1 MTGFHTL
8 DNLIKEKLNS
18 KDIAHHELNPFYIT
32 SEEVLAL
39 LDGKWPNND
48 IKDVL
53 PGLEFLGDLFDL
65 DDFEKKVLMLILAPE
80 IEMKDERIYAYV
92 QDDLNKKFPT
102 ISLISSLLSKNSEEK
117 LQVFPYFSSHS
128 PFRAFNL
135 IKFIDQGDGTSFM
148 HQPIRIE
155 DSVRDFILG
164 YYQLDSRLQ
173 IFCQLI
179 SPVNQNEIS
188 PEVESLGKRI
198 TQGIEKDER
207 FLLHLYGRSDIEKK
221 ERALQIASGLD
232 YGLLVVNTPQALESV
247 TSIIDLM
254 ELLYREAVLSGTLV
268 YFDAFDTMFEHK
280 QYPLYEPL
288 LFDGLDRF
296 SRLTFFSSQKQWKPK
311 KLPKAHTFLNFAF
324 LLPEYSDS
332 LLLWGKYLK
341 DIDTAIAEEIA
352 PSLAQLFQ
360 FSEDVI
366 AEIAHMLKIKQFLG
380 AQIDK
385 KMVYDTCREKVSAE
399 LNHLAQHLKS
409 LNNLGDIVLPEDQIV
424 QLKTIISHYD
434 NQRKVFEKWGFKKY
448 FQSQGIGLLF
458 TGPPGTGKTMAASIL
473 ANEMGLDLYR
483 IELSQVVSKYIGET
497 EKNLS
502 RIFQAAEGSGVMLFF
517 DEADAIFGKRTVV
530 KDAHDR
536 YANIEVSY
544 LLQKIEEYDGPVVLA
559 SNFRKNI
566 DEAFVRRLRFIVE
579 FSFPDKDIREIIW
592 KKVFPDKSP
601 LGKEIDF
608 TFLAQNFKLSGA
620 NIRNIALF
628 AAFFAAEDGGVIVM
642 KHIIQG
648 IKRELRK
655 EGKTFKPL
663 DFGIYQKSD

>member
-1 MTGFHTL
+1 MAGFHTL
-8 DNLIKEKLNS
+8 DNLIKKKLKS
-18 KDIAHHELNPFYIT
+18 KDITHREFNPFYIT

-39 LDGKWPNND
+39 LDEEWPDND
-48 IKDVL
+48 TKEVF
-53 PGLEFLGDLFDL
+53 PGLEILGSLFDL
-65 DDFEKKVLMLILAPE
+65 DDFEKKVLMVILAPE
-80 IEMKDERIYAYV
+80 IETKYERIYAYV
-92 QDDLNKKFPT
+92 QDDLNRKFPT
-102 ISLISSLLSKNSEEK
+102 VSLILSLLPKNSEEK
-117 LQVFPYFSSHS
+117 LQILPYFSSHS
-128 PFRAFNL
+128 PLRIFRL
-135 IKFIDQGDGTSFM
+135 IKFVDPGNGTSFL
-148 HQPIRIE
+148 HQPINIE
-155 DSVRDFILG
+155 DSVRDFIFG
-164 YYQLDSRLQ
+164 YYHLDSRLQ
-173 IFCQLI
+173 AFCQLI
-179 SPVNQNEIS
+179 PPADQNEKP
-188 PEVESLGKRI
+188 PEAESLVKRI
-198 TQGIEKDER
+198 TQGIEKDRR
-207 FLLHLYGRSDIEKK
+207 FLLHLYGRSDVEKK
-221 ERALQIASGLD
+221 NRALQIASEPG
-232 YGLLVVNTPQALESV
+232 YGLLVVNTLQALESV
-247 TSIIDLM
+247 DSIIDLM
-254 ELLYREAVLSGTLV
+254 GLLYREAALSGTLV
-268 YFDAFDTMFEHK
+268 YFDAFDALFEHK

-296 SRLTFFSSQKQWKPK
+296 SRLTFFASEKQWKPK

-332 LLLWGKYLK
+332 LLLWEKYLK
-341 DIDTAIAEEIA
+341 EIDIAIAEGIA
-352 PSLAQLFQ
+352 PSLAQLFR
-360 FSEDVI
+360 FSEDEI
-366 AEIAHMLKIKQFLG
+366 AEIAHMLKTKQFSG

-385 KMVYDTCREKVSAE
+385 KAVYDTCREKVSAE
-399 LNHLAQHLKS
+399 LNYLSQHLKS
-409 LNNLGDIVLPEDQIV
+409 SNGLKDIVLPKDQIV

-434 NQRKVFEKWGFKKY
+434 NQRRVFEEWGFKKY
-448 FQSQGIGLLF
+448 FQSQGIGVLF

-502 RIFQAAEGSGVMLFF
+502 RIFEAAEGSGVMLFF

-579 FSFPDKDIREIIW
+579 FPFPDEAIREMIW

-601 LGKEIDF
+601 LEKEIDF
-608 TFLAQNFKLSGA
+608 AFLAKNFRLSGA

-628 AAFFAAEDGGVIVM
+628 AAFFAAEDEGTIAM
-642 KHIIQG
+642 KHIIRG
-648 IKRELRK
+648 IKRELQK
-655 EGKTFKPL
+655 EGKTYKPS